1 MFMDRNRRKHRI
13 LVMIGTRPEAIKLAP
28 VVQALLAE
36 PSVQLTTCLSGQH
49 PEMARDAL
57 ATFGVRPDVVL
68 KLDAAANSAG
78 ARFTDLHRAI
88 SALLDRM
95 PQDRIVVQGDTSTA
109 LAGAIAGF
117 HASVPVAHVEAGLR
131 TGNLAGPWPE
141 EGYRRM
147 IAPIA
152 DLHFA
157 PTEHARQNLLAEG
170 IAPDCVH
177 LTGNT
182 VVDALIGIRA
192 AIARSAETSYRLDT
206 WRHGLSD
213 GKPIV
218 LVTLHRR
225 ESHGSILT
233 GVATA
238 LRTLAEE
245 FRDHAFVL
253 PVHPNPAVS
262 GSIRSVLAG
271 QPNVR
276 LLDPLGYEEFV
287 YLMSAARLIVTDSG
301 GVQEEA
307 PTFGVPILVVRNESE
322 RAEAIHAGFAQL
334 TGTDPARILQAGR
347 NILAQGGIAELRGK
361 ANPFGDGTAA
371 KRISRL
377 LLARAESMA
386 GVAGMGQATVV
397 SPPDRSPEPVS
408 DAGTGHAQDRRT
420 VQPHLVQ

>member
-1 MFMDRNRRKHRI
+1 MLIDRNRRKHRI

-28 VVQALLAE
+28 VVLALRRQ
-36 PSVQLTTCLSGQH
+36 PGVDLTVCLSGQH
-49 PEMARDAL
+49 PAMARDAL
-57 ATFGVRPDVVL
+57 ASFGVAPGVEL
-68 KLDAAANSAG
+68 ALDAAATTAG

-88 SALLDRM
+88 AALLARL

-109 LAGAIAGF
+109 LAGALAGF
-117 HASVPVAHVEAGLR
+117 HAGVAVAHVEAGLR

-157 PTEHARQNLLAEG
+157 PTELARQNLLAEG
-170 IAPDCVH
+170 IDPDRVH

-192 AIARSAETSYRLDT
+192 SIARSPETSQRLAD
-206 WRHGLSD
+206 WRQGLSG
-213 GKPIV
+213 GKPVV

-225 ESHGSILT
+225 ESHGMVLT

-238 LRTLAEE
+238 IRDLAEE
-245 FRDHAFVL
+245 FRSHAFVL

-262 GSIRSVLAG
+262 GSVRSVLAD

-287 YLMSAARLIVTDSG
+287 YLMSLSTLIITDSG

-322 RAEAIHAGFAQL
+322 RSEAIMAGFAEL
-334 TGTDPARILQAGR
+334 TGTDPDRILRAGR
-347 NILAQGGIAELRGK
+347 TILARGGKAELRGK
-361 ANPFGDGTAA
+361 VNPFGDGTAA
-371 KRISRL
+371 ERIARL
-377 LLARAESMA
+377 LLARRA
-386 GVAGMGQATVV
+386 GASAGGPVGEPIVV
-397 SPPDRSPEPVS
+397 SPPDRPA
-408 DAGTGHAQDRRT
+408 DLARF
-420 VQPHLVQ
+420 VQ

>member
-1 MFMDRNRRKHRI
+1 MFMDRSWRKHRV
-13 LVMIGTRPEAIKLAP
+13 LVMVGTRPEAIKLAP
-28 VVQALLAE
+28 VALALRRE
-36 PSVQLTTCLSGQH
+36 PGVHLTVCLSGQH
-49 PEMARDAL
+49 PAMARDAL
-57 ATFGVRPDVVL
+57 AGFGVSSDVEL
-68 KLDAAANSAG
+68 ALDPAATTAG

-95 PQDRIVVQGDTSTA
+95 PQDRIIVQGDTSTA

-117 HASVPVAHVEAGLR
+117 HAGVAVAHVEAGLR

-157 PTEHARQNLLAEG
+157 PTERARQNLLAEG
-170 IAPDCVH
+170 VDPDRVH

-182 VVDALIGIRA
+182 VVDALIAVRA
-192 AIARSAETSYRLDT
+192 LIAKSPATSQRLAE
-206 WRHGLSD
+206 WRHRISG

-233 GVATA
+233 AVATA
-238 LRTLAEE
+238 LRELAEE
-245 FRDHAFVL
+245 FRNYAFVL

-262 GSIRSVLAG
+262 GSIRTVLAD
-271 QPNVR
+271 QPNVS
-276 LLDPLGYEEFV
+276 LLDPLCYEDFV
-287 YLMSAARLIVTDSG
+287 YVMSAASLVVTDSG

-322 RAEAIHAGFAQL
+322 RPEAIAAGFAQL
-334 TGTDPARILQAGR
+334 TGTEPDRILAAAR
-347 NILAQGGIAELRGK
+347 AILQRGGKSELRGK
-361 ANPFGDGTAA
+361 VNPFGDGTASA
-371 KRISRL
+371 RIVRH
-377 LLARAESMA
+377 LLARSDLA
-386 GVAGMGQATVV
+386 VADAVSDPAVV
-397 SPPDRSPEPVS
+397 GPPDLAADLSRF
-408 DAGTGHAQDRRT
+408 
-420 VQPHLVQ
+420 VQ

>member
-1 MFMDRNRRKHRI
+1 MFIDRRWPKHRI

-28 VVQALLAE
+28 VVLSLRRE
-36 PSVQLTTCLSGQH
+36 PVVQLTVCLSGQH
-49 PEMARDAL
+49 PAIARDAL
-57 ATFGVRPDVVL
+57 TSFGIVPDLELALDPAATT
-68 KLDAAANSAG
+68 AG

-88 SALLDRM
+88 SALLTRL
-95 PQDRIVVQGDTSTA
+95 PQDRIIVQGDTSTA
-109 LAGAIAGF
+109 LAGAIAAF
-117 HASVPVAHVEAGLR
+117 HSGVPVAHVEAGLR

-157 PTEHARQNLLAEG
+157 PTERARQNLLAEG
-170 IAPDCVH
+170 VDPARVH

-192 AIARSAETSYRLDT
+192 MIAKSPATAQRLAD
-206 WRHGLSD
+206 WRHDISG

-233 GVATA
+233 GVALA
-238 LRTLAEE
+238 IRDLAEE
-245 FRDHAFVL
+245 FRDYAFVL

-262 GSIRSVLAG
+262 GSIRSVLAD
-271 QPNVR
+271 QPNVS
-276 LLDPLGYEEFV
+276 LLDPLGYEDFV
-287 YLMSAARLIVTDSG
+287 YVMSAASLIVTDSG

-322 RAEAIHAGFAQL
+322 RPEAIAAGFAQL
-334 TGTDPARILQAGR
+334 TGTEPDRILAAAR
-347 NILAQGGIAELRGK
+347 DILLRGGKSELRGK
-361 ANPFGDGTAA
+361 VNPFGDGTASD
-371 KRISRL
+371 RIVRL
-377 LLARAESMA
+377 LLARNDAA
-386 GVAGMGQATVV
+386 GVDAAAEPIVV
-397 SPPDRSPEPVS
+397 NAPDL
-408 DAGTGHAQDRRT
+408 AIDRARF
-420 VQPHLVQ
+420 VQ

>member
-1 MFMDRNRRKHRI
+1 MDRSRRKHRI

-28 VVQALLAE
+28 VSLALRRE
-36 PSVQLTTCLSGQH
+36 PGVHLTVCLSGQH
-49 PEMARDAL
+49 PAMARDAL
-57 ATFGVRPDVVL
+57 ISFGITPDVEL
-68 KLDAAANSAG
+68 ALDPAATTAG

-88 SALLDRM
+88 TALLDRL
-95 PQDRIVVQGDTSTA
+95 PQDRIIVQGDTSTA

-117 HASVPVAHVEAGLR
+117 HAGVPVAHVEAGLR

-157 PTEHARQNLLAEG
+157 PTERARQNLLSEG
-170 IAPDCVH
+170 IPADSVH

-182 VVDALIGIRA
+182 VVDALIAVRA
-192 AIARSAETSYRLDT
+192 LIAKSPATSQRLAD
-206 WRHGLSD
+206 WRQDISG

-238 LRTLAEE
+238 LRELAED
-245 FRDHAFVL
+245 FRDYAFVL

-262 GSIRSVLAG
+262 GSIRSVLAD
-271 QPNVR
+271 QPNVS
-276 LLDPLGYEEFV
+276 LLDPLGYEDFV
-287 YLMSAARLIVTDSG
+287 YVMSAASLIITDSG

-322 RAEAIHAGFAQL
+322 RPEAIAAGFAQL
-334 TGTDPARILQAGR
+334 TGTEPDRILAAAR
-347 NILAQGGIAELRGK
+347 DILQRGGKSELRGK
-361 ANPFGDGTAA
+361 VNPFGDGTASD
-371 KRISRL
+371 RIVRL
-377 LLARAESMA
+377 LLARTDLA
-386 GVAGMGQATVV
+386 VADAIGEPVVV
-397 SPPDRSPEPVS
+397 SPPDLALDRS
-408 DAGTGHAQDRRT
+408 RF
-420 VQPHLVQ
+420 VQ

>member
-1 MFMDRNRRKHRI
+1 MDRNRRKHRI

-28 VVQALLAE
+28 VAQALRDE
-36 PSVQLTTCLSGQH
+36 PSVQLTVCLSGQH
-49 PEMARDAL
+49 PDMARDAL
-57 ATFGVRPDVVL
+57 ATFGVLPDVVL
-68 KLDAAANSAG
+68 KLDGAASTAG
-78 ARFTDLHRAI
+78 DRFTDLHRAI
-88 SALLDRM
+88 SGLLAQR

-109 LAGAIAGF
+109 LAGAMAGF
-117 HASVPVAHVEAGLR
+117 HAAVPVAHVEAGLR

-157 PTEHARQNLLAEG
+157 PTDWARRNLLAEG
-170 IAPDCVH
+170 IAPDRVH

-182 VVDALIGIRA
+182 VVDALIGIRSG
-192 AIARSAETSYRLDT
+192 ITRSAETSLRLDA
-206 WRHGLSD
+206 WQKDLSG

-233 GVATA
+233 GVAMA
-238 LRTLAEE
+238 LRDLAAE

-262 GSIRSVLAG
+262 GSIRGVLAN

-287 YLMSAARLIVTDSG
+287 YLMSLSSLVVTDSG

-322 RAEAIHAGFAQL
+322 RPEAIAAGFSQL
-334 TGTDPARILQAGR
+334 TGTDPDCILKAGR
-347 NILAQGGIAELRGK
+347 DILARGGKAELRGK
-361 ANPFGDGTAA
+361 ANPYGDGTAA
-371 KRISRL
+371 KRIARL
-377 LLARAESMA
+377 LLARRDALA
-386 GVAGMGQATVV
+386 DVAAMG
-397 SPPDRSPEPVS
+397 EPILT
-408 DAGTGHAQDRRT
+408 GTPSRT
-420 VQPHLVQ
+420 ADQPRFVQ

>member
-1 MFMDRNRRKHRI
+1 MNVLMERSSRTHRI
-13 LVMIGTRPEAIKLAP
+13 MVMIGTRPEAIKLAP
-28 VVQALLAE
+28 VVQALRRE

-57 ATFGVRPDVVL
+57 LTFGIKPDVIL
-68 KLDAAANSAG
+68 KLDAGACSAAG
-78 ARFTDLHRAI
+78 RFTDLHRAI
-88 SALLDRM
+88 SGLLDQM

-117 HASVPVAHVEAGLR
+117 HAGVPVAHVEAGLR

-157 PTEHARQNLLAEG
+157 PTEWARQNLLAEG
-170 IAPDCVH
+170 IAPERVH

-192 AIARSAETSYRLDT
+192 SISKSADTSLRLDA
-206 WRHGLSD
+206 WQRGLSD

-225 ESHGSILT
+225 ESHGSVMT
-233 GVATA
+233 GVAMA
-238 LRTLAEE
+238 LRDLAEE

-262 GSIRSVLAG
+262 GSIRSVLED

-276 LLDPLGYEEFV
+276 LLDPLGYEDFV
-287 YLMSAARLIVTDSG
+287 YLMSLASLIITDSG

-322 RAEAIHAGFAQL
+322 RAEAISAGFAQL
-334 TGTDPARILQAGR
+334 TGTDPDRIIKAGR
-347 NILAQGGIAELRGK
+347 DILARGGKAELRGK

-371 KRISRL
+371 KRITRL
-377 LLARAESMA
+377 LLARRDAIASVGA
-386 GVAGMGQATVV
+386 MGEPIVV
-397 SPPDRSPEPVS
+397 SPPDRSAKQP
-408 DAGTGHAQDRRT
+408 RF
-420 VQPHLVQ
+420 VQ

>member
-1 MFMDRNRRKHRI
+1 MDRSRRKHRI

-28 VVQALLAE
+28 VALALRRE
-36 PSVQLTTCLSGQH
+36 PGVHLTVCLSGQH
-49 PEMARDAL
+49 PAMARDAL
-57 ATFGVRPDVVL
+57 TSFGITPDVEL
-68 KLDAAANSAG
+68 ALDPVATTAG

-88 SALLDRM
+88 SALLDRL
-95 PQDRIVVQGDTSTA
+95 PQDRIIVQGDTSTA

-117 HASVPVAHVEAGLR
+117 HAGVPVAHVEAGLR

-157 PTEHARQNLLAEG
+157 PTERARQNLLAEG
-170 IAPDCVH
+170 IAAESVH

-182 VVDALIGIRA
+182 VVDALIAVRALIAKSPATSQRLADWRQGI
-192 AIARSAETSYRLDT
+192 S
-206 WRHGLSD
+206 G

-238 LRTLAEE
+238 LRELAED
-245 FRDHAFVL
+245 FRDYAFVL

-262 GSIRSVLAG
+262 GSIRSVLAD
-271 QPNVR
+271 QPNVS
-276 LLDPLGYEEFV
+276 LLDPLGYEDFV
-287 YLMSAARLIVTDSG
+287 YVMSAASLIITDSG

-322 RAEAIHAGFAQL
+322 RPEAIAAGFAQL
-334 TGTDPARILQAGR
+334 TGTEPDRILAAAR
-347 NILAQGGIAELRGK
+347 DILQRGGKSELRGK
-361 ANPFGDGTAA
+361 VNPFGDGTASD
-371 KRISRL
+371 RIVRL
-377 LLARAESMA
+377 LLARTDLA
-386 GVAGMGQATVV
+386 VADAIGEPVVV
-397 SPPDRSPEPVS
+397 SPPDLALDRS
-408 DAGTGHAQDRRT
+408 RF
-420 VQPHLVQ
+420 VQ

>member
-1 MFMDRNRRKHRI
+1 MKTMFMDRSRRKHRI

-28 VVQALLAE
+28 VVQALQGE
-36 PSVQLTTCLSGQH
+36 PTVHLTTCLSGQH

-57 ATFGVRPDVVL
+57 ATFGLRPDAVL
-68 KLDAAANSAG
+68 KLDATATTAS

-88 SALLDRM
+88 GGLLDRL

-170 IAPDCVH
+170 IAPDRVH
-177 LTGNT
+177 MTGNT

-192 AIARSAETSYRLDT
+192 AIARSAETSYRLDS
-206 WRHGLSD
+206 WRHDLSG

-225 ESHGSILT
+225 ESHGSVLT
-233 GVATA
+233 GVAMA
-238 LRTLAEE
+238 LRDLAQE

-262 GSIRSVLAG
+262 GSIRNVLSG

-276 LLDPLGYEEFV
+276 LLDPLGYQEFV
-287 YLMSAARLIVTDSG
+287 YLMAAARLIITDSG

-322 RAEAIHAGFAQL
+322 RAEAIEAGFAQL
-334 TGTDPARILQAGR
+334 TGTDPAQLLRAGR
-347 NILAQGGIAELRGK
+347 GILARGGMAELRGR

-371 KRISRL
+371 TRIARL
-377 LLARAESMA
+377 LLAQRDSLS
-386 GVAGMGQATVV
+386 GVAAMGEAVMVPTTDHAKVH
-397 SPPDRSPEPVS
+397 PHDRTPVRS
-408 DAGTGHAQDRRT
+408 AD
-420 VQPHLVQ
+420 QPHFAQ

>member
-1 MFMDRNRRKHRI
+1 MNMLMERSSRRHRI

-28 VVQALLAE
+28 VVLELRRE
-36 PSVQLTTCLSGQH
+36 PSVNLTTCLSGQH

-57 ATFGVRPDVVL
+57 LTFGIKPDVVL
-68 KLDAAANSAG
+68 TLDAGTTTAAG
-78 ARFTDLHRAI
+78 RFADLHRAI
-88 SALLDRM
+88 SALFDRM

-109 LAGAIAGF
+109 LAGAMAAF
-117 HASVPVAHVEAGLR
+117 HAGVPVAHVEAGLR
-131 TGNLAGPWPE
+131 TGNLAAPWPE

-157 PTEHARQNLLAEG
+157 PTEWARQNLLAEG
-170 IAPDCVH
+170 IAPERVH

-192 AIARSAETSYRLDT
+192 AITRSADTSLRLDA
-206 WRHGLSD
+206 WQKGLSD
-213 GKPIV
+213 GKPMV

-225 ESHGSILT
+225 ESHGSVMT
-233 GVATA
+233 GVAMA
-238 LRTLAEE
+238 LRDLAEE

-262 GSIRSVLAG
+262 GSIRTVLAD

-276 LLDPLGYEEFV
+276 LLDPLGYEDFV
-287 YLMSAARLIVTDSG
+287 YLMSMAALIITDSG

-322 RAEAIHAGFAQL
+322 RAEAISAGFAQL
-334 TGTDPARILQAGR
+334 TGTDPDRIIKAGR
-347 NILAQGGIAELRGK
+347 AILAQGGKADLRGK

-371 KRISRL
+371 KRITRL
-377 LLARAESMA
+377 LLARRDVMA
-386 GVAGMGQATVV
+386 LVGTMG
-397 SPPDRSPEPVS
+397 EPVVAS
-408 DAGTGHAQDRRT
+408 SPDHSVIQTRF
-420 VQPHLVQ
+420 VQ

>member
-1 MFMDRNRRKHRI
+1 MDRSRRKHRI

-28 VVQALLAE
+28 VALALRRE
-36 PSVQLTTCLSGQH
+36 PGVHLTVCLSGQH
-49 PEMARDAL
+49 PAMARDAL
-57 ATFGVRPDVVL
+57 TSFGISPDL
-68 KLDAAANSAG
+68 ELALDATANTAG

-95 PQDRIVVQGDTSTA
+95 PQDRIIVQGDTSTA
-109 LAGAIAGF
+109 LAGAIAAF
-117 HASVPVAHVEAGLR
+117 HSGVPVAHVEAGLR

-157 PTEHARQNLLAEG
+157 PTERARQNLLAEG
-170 IAPDCVH
+170 VDPARVH

-192 AIARSAETSYRLDT
+192 LIAKSPATAQRLAD
-206 WRHGLSD
+206 WRHDISG

-238 LRTLAEE
+238 LRELAEE
-245 FRDHAFVL
+245 FRDYAFVL

-262 GSIRSVLAG
+262 GSIRSVLAD
-271 QPNVR
+271 QPNVS
-276 LLDPLGYEEFV
+276 LLDPLGYEDFV
-287 YLMSAARLIVTDSG
+287 YVMSAACLIVTDSG

-322 RAEAIHAGFAQL
+322 RPEAIAAGFAQL
-334 TGTDPARILQAGR
+334 TGTEPDRILAAAR
-347 NILAQGGIAELRGK
+347 DILLRGGKSELRGK
-361 ANPFGDGTAA
+361 VNPFGDGTASD
-371 KRISRL
+371 RIVRL
-377 LLARAESMA
+377 LLARNDALAAADVAEPI
-386 GVAGMGQATVV
+386 VV
-397 SPPDRSPEPVS
+397 NPPDL
-408 DAGTGHAQDRRT
+408 AADRARF
-420 VQPHLVQ
+420 VQ